1 MIIYFDIEAIDAQIE
16 STSVALGTFDGLHIG
31 HIEVLNAMKKT
42 AIEKNLKSFVYTFSN
57 HPRELLTPDQIP
69 SKIMDIEEKV
79 QIFTRIDVDYLAL
92 LKFDEAQNAY
102 EAEAFIK
109 EILIDKLNMKHLTV
123 GYDYRFGKEAKGDVE
138 MLINLSEHYGFTY
151 EIIEP
156 IMKSDKRI
164 SSTLIRELLLEGR
177 IEEAN
182 HYLGRHHFV
191 KGLVVRGKGMG
202 KSFGFPTANLRIKEN
217 ISTIKPGVYI
227 TETVWKGRTYPSV
240 TNIGFNPTF
249 NQTGIHLETFIIG
262 LDREMYDELIE
273 VHFIKRIRDELKFDH
288 IDDLIVTMKNDL
300 EKTKTYFGLT

>member
-1 MIIYFDIEAIDAQIE
+1 MIIYFDIEAIDTQVE
-16 STSVALGTFDGLHIG
+16 PTSVALGTFDGLHIG

-42 AIEKNLKSFVYTFSN
+42 AIEKQLKSFVYTFSN
-57 HPRELLTPDQIP
+57 HPRELLTPDQVP

-92 LKFDEAQNAY
+92 LKFDASQYAY
-102 EAEAFIK
+102 EAEDFIK
-109 EILIDKLNMKHLTV
+109 EVLIDKLNMKHLTV
-123 GYDYRFGKEAKGDVE
+123 GYDYRFGKGAKGNVQ
-138 MLINLSEHYGFTY
+138 MLIDLSSRYGFTY
-151 EIIEP
+151 EIIKP

-164 SSTLIRELLLEGR
+164 SSTLIRELLFEGR

-191 KGLVVRGKGMG
+191 KGMVVRGKGMG

-273 VHFIKRIRDELKFDH
+273 VHFIKRIRDELKFEH
-288 IDDLIVTMKNDL
+288 VNDLIETMKKDL
-300 EKTKTYFGLT
+300 ELTKRYFNLL

>member
-1 MIIYFDIEAIDAQIE
+1 MLFR
-16 STSVALGTFDGLHIG
+16 S
-31 HIEVLNAMKKT
+31 
-42 AIEKNLKSFVYTFSN
+42 
-57 HPRELLTPDQIP
+57 QIP

>member
-1 MIIYFDIEAIDAQIE
+1 MIIYFDIEDIDAQLE
-16 STSVALGTFDGLHIG
+16 PTSVALGTFDGLHIG

-42 AIEKNLKSFVYTFSN
+42 AIDKQLKSFVYTFSN
-57 HPRELLTPDQIP
+57 HPRELLTPDQVP

-92 LKFDEAQNAY
+92 LKFDETQNAY
-102 EAEAFIK
+102 EAEDFIK
-109 EILIDKLNMKHLTV
+109 EILIDKLHMKHLTV
-123 GYDYRFGKEAKGDVE
+123 GYDYRFGKGAKGDVQ
-138 MLINLSEHYGFTY
+138 MLIDLSTRYDFTY

-164 SSTLIRELLLEGR
+164 SSTLIRELLQEGR

-191 KGLVVRGKGMG
+191 KGIVVRGKGMG

-227 TETVWKGRTYPSV
+227 TETVWKGSTYSSV

-262 LDREMYDELIE
+262 IDREMYDELIE
-273 VHFIKRIRDELKFDH
+273 VHFIKRIRDELKFEH
-288 IDDLIVTMKNDL
+288 IDDLIETMKHDL
-300 EKTKTYFGLT
+300 EVTKVYFNI